1 MISPIGSYQAV
12 AAPTYE
18 DKVRVACAEFERTLL
33 RQMLREVRSGSLIES
48 STESRSYMEIADD
61 RMADSLVRSGG
72 VGLGAAMAEQFLR
85 QIDSARSISTGR

>member
-1 MISPIGSYQAV
+1 MVNAIGSYSTY

-18 DKVRVACAEFERTLL
+18 DKVRVSCAEFERTLL
-33 RQMLREVRSGSLIES
+33 RQMLREIRSGSLVES
-48 STESRSYMEIADD
+48 SSESRSYMEIADD

-85 QIDSARSISTGR
+85 QIDSARSIGLGR

>member
-1 MISPIGSYQAV
+1 MVNSIAGFSTY

-33 RQMLREVRSGSLIES
+33 RQMLREVRSGSLIEGS
-48 STESRSYMEIADD
+48 SESRSYMEIADD
-61 RMADSLVRSGG
+61 RMADSLVKSGG

-85 QIDSARSISTGR
+85 QIDSARSMVPSR

>member
-1 MISPIGSYQAV
+1 MVNSIAGFATY

-33 RQMLREVRSGSLIES
+33 RQMLREIRSGSLIEAS
-48 STESRSYMEIADD
+48 SESRSYMEIADD
-61 RMADSLVRSGG
+61 RMADSLVKSGG

-85 QIDSARSISTGR
+85 QIDSARSMVPGR